1 MTPITHIIKFTNNLS
16 KSIFRSNNIKNKI
29 YWNKAKKKQKNV
41 ILYRVW
47 SFLEIKEDRKSD
59 RSVPPEF
66 VNP

>member
-1 MTPITHIIKFTNNLS
+1 MTPITHIIKFANNLS
-16 KSIFRSNNIKNKI
+16 KSIFRSNNIRNKI

-47 SFLEIKEDRKSD
+47 SFLEINEDRKSD
-59 RSVPPEF
+59 RRVPPEF

>member
-1 MTPITHIIKFTNNLS
+1 MTPITHIIKFANNLS
-16 KSIFRSNNIKNKI
+16 KSIFRSNNIRNKI